1 MEKINKTRFSNKHS
15 SCIIII
21 VNIADQ
27 TFVWHNLYMAAFWLD
42 FIFILFVYLFIY
54 LFIYLCL

>member
-27 TFVWHNLYMAAFWLD
+27 TSVWHNLYMAIFWLD

-54 LFIYLCL
+54 ILCL